1 MKEEFTDKTEN
12 PSLIKILAH
21 GLVWAFLLLFPLP
34 NFGLNSSYFLQTLLQ
49 SLLLATLFYFNLY
62 WLIPRYLSKSRALHY
77 FVILLGASALIIVFS
92 ESINMMFEPV
102 IPQVSLPG
110 PPPYSPAETGPPQ
123 MLPFLLPT
131 ILKTILVVAIS
142 ICFALLDDYFE
153 RDKQKNEQANR
164 KLNDELAILK
174 LQINPHF
181 FFNTLNS
188 IYFLARHKSDQTAG
202 AVLKLSDLMRY
213 IIYDSARP
221 KVALTQELEYIRNY
235 IQIQQLRLHE
245 RNRVN
250 YSETGA
256 FDNVMIE
263 PLLLLPFIEKAN
275 MKNIAGAFHA
285 KGKKLVVVMN
295 IGGVIETASWK
306 DLPDAILLAWQP
318 GQEAGNS
325 ITDILS
331 GKADPSGKL
340 AVTFPVNY
348 SDEPSAKNFPGVEL
362 EPQNKPQEGES
373 MGFGRSKPAKVVYE
387 EGIYVGYRYFNT
399 FGVKPSYEFGYGLS
413 YTSFAISN
421 LKLSSS
427 SFNKSLTVTVEVKNT
442 GKEAGKDV
450 VQLYLS
456 APVKKLDKP
465 AEELKG
471 FAKTK
476 LLAPG
481 ESETLTFTLDA
492 RNLASFNPDLSAWI
506 ADAGKYT
513 VKIGASSFDIKQS
526 GTFTLARDLTVKT
539 ESRSL
544 LPVEKIDE
552 LKYYVK

>member
-34 NFGLNSSYFLQTLLQ
+34 YFGMNSSYFLQTLLQ

-62 WLIPRYLSKSRALHY
+62 SLIPRYLSKSRALHY
-77 FVILLGASALIIVFS
+77 FVILLGASALIIVIS
-92 ESINMMFEPV
+92 ESVNMMFEPV
-102 IPQVSLPG
+102 IAPVSLPG
-110 PPPYSPAETGPPQ
+110 PPPYSPADAGPLQ

-245 RNRVN
+245 RNHVN

-263 PLLLLPFIEKAN
+263 PLLLLPFIENAFKHGISPEEDTVIDIHVTLKDHALMMQVDNPVISDQLPENKGGIGLAN
-275 MKNIAGAFHA
+275 IRKRLSLLYPGRHELDAG
-285 KGKKLVVVMN
+285 
-295 IGGVIETASWK
+295 EQ
-306 DLPDAILLAWQP
+306 D
-318 GQEAGNS
+318 
-325 ITDILS
+325 
-331 GKADPSGKL
+331 
-340 AVTFPVNY
+340 
-348 SDEPSAKNFPGVEL
+348 
-362 EPQNKPQEGES
+362 
-373 MGFGRSKPAKVVYE
+373 GR
-387 EGIYVGYRYFNT
+387 YR
-399 FGVKPSYEFGYGLS
+399 V
-413 YTSFAISN
+413 N
-421 LKLSSS
+421 LKILISD
-427 SFNKSLTVTVEVKNT
+427 N
-442 GKEAGKDV
+442 
-450 VQLYLS
+450 
-456 APVKKLDKP
+456 
-465 AEELKG
+465 ELHY
-471 FAKTK
+471 
-476 LLAPG
+476 
-481 ESETLTFTLDA
+481 S
-492 RNLASFNPDLSAWI
+492 
-506 ADAGKYT
+506 
-513 VKIGASSFDIKQS
+513 
-526 GTFTLARDLTVKT
+526 
-539 ESRSL
+539 
-544 LPVEKIDE
+544 
-552 LKYYVK
+552 